1 MRRTRYRQPA
11 AETVG
16 STELSAEQQANKLLE
31 SISQDLKLID
41 IKRGVIRT
49 NTRRLPFL
57 YAGLGILGLPLAGS
71 ILAVSPIF
79 IFLFGSL
86 FSAVAGNTFGPIGA
100 LERRKNAI
108 KEIERLRAAVGA
120 AVFELPDAVSPKVFG
135 FLKATKT
142 DLLLTGQSLDLRT
155 MNMQEIDDKGTL
167 PFAPYKSL
175 GMVFRGADGSV
186 ELAHPAIKNQYWL
199 IEARLKGLSDDIVLS
214 ALERLA

>member
-1 MRRTRYRQPA
+1 MRRTRFRQPA
-11 AETVG
+11 AQTTG
-16 STELSAEQQANKLLE
+16 STELSPEQRTNKLLE

-41 IKRGVIRT
+41 IKRGVIRI

-57 YAGLGILGLPLAGS
+57 YVGLGIFGLPLAGAV
-71 ILAVSPIF
+71 LAISPIL

-86 FSAVAGNTFGPIGA
+86 FSAVAGSTFGPVGA

-120 AVFELPDAVSPKVFG
+120 AVFELPETVSPKVFG

-142 DLLLTGQSLDLRT
+142 DLLLTDHSLDLRT

-175 GMVFRGADGSV
+175 GMVFRSADGTV
-186 ELAHPAIKNQYWL
+186 DLAHPAIKNQYWL
-199 IEARLKGLSDDIVLS
+199 IEARLKGLSDETVLK
-214 ALERLA
+214 ALAQYA